1 MLSACRTPRASKL
14 ASKASELAFTP
25 QGATKLRSAREYRT
39 VLLSCRPLDD
49 QVEAM
54 KITNPNKAMG
64 AGWAL
69 IAYNDRQNTDND
81 YRRSLP

>member
-1 MLSACRTPRASKL
+1 V
-14 ASKASELAFTP
+14 
-25 QGATKLRSAREYRT
+25 YRT

-54 KITNPNKAMG
+54 KITKPNEAMG
-64 AGWAL
+64 AGWGL
-69 IAYNDRQNTDND
+69 IIYNDRQNTDND